1 MSDVAALS
9 AFWAIPIFWQA
20 VLLAVAVLLFGL
32 VALMVRVTRL
42 NRNVKALALRLA
54 TLESRP
60 GLHPAPLPQKMA
72 PLPKT
77 NFAHDPPQPNAAEA
91 VIPEFS
97 ADSMIESAISMI
109 KAGDAEDQIQLKL
122 GIEPELLAIL
132 IQQHKSA

>member
-20 VLLAVAVLLFGL
+20 VLLALAVLLFGL
-32 VALMVRVTRL
+32 VALLLRVARV
-42 NRNVKALALRLA
+42 NRNLKALALRLA
-54 TLESRP
+54 TLESQP
-60 GLHPAPLPQKMA
+60 GHAAPLSQKRA

-77 NFAHDPPQPNAAEA
+77 NFAHDPSQPGATEA

-97 ADSMIESAISMI
+97 ADSMIETAISMI
-109 KAGDAEDQIQLKL
+109 KAGDAADQIQTKL

>member
-1 MSDVAALS
+1 MTDVAALS
-9 AFWAIPIFWQA
+9 AFWANPIFWQS

-32 VALMVRVTRL
+32 VALMVRVARL
-42 NRNVKALALRLA
+42 NRNIKALALRLT

-60 GLHPAPLPQKMA
+60 GHPAPLPQKMA

-77 NFAHDPPQPNAAEA
+77 NFAHELPQPSAAEA

-97 ADSMIESAISMI
+97 ADSMIETAISMI
-109 KAGDAEDQIQLKL
+109 KAGDAADQIQTKL

>member
-1 MSDVAALS
+1 MTDAAALS
-9 AFWAIPIFWQA
+9 ALLAIPFFWQA
-20 VLLAVAVLLFGL
+20 VLLVFSVLALGL
-32 VALMVRVTRL
+32 VALMVRVARL
-42 NRNVKALALRLA
+42 NRNIKTLALRLT

-60 GLHPAPLPQKMA
+60 GQSAPLPQKIV

-77 NFAHDPPQPNAAEA
+77 DFAHDPSQASTAEA

-97 ADSMIESAISMI
+97 ADSMIETAISMI
-109 KAGDAEDQIQLKL
+109 KAGDAADQIQLKL

>member
-1 MSDVAALS
+1 MNDVAAFS

-20 VLLAVAVLLFGL
+20 VLLALAVLLFGL

-42 NRNVKALALRLA
+42 NRNIKALALRLA
-54 TLESRP
+54 SLESRP
-60 GLHPAPLPQKMA
+60 GQSAPLPQKIA

-77 NFAHDPPQPNAAEA
+77 DFAHDPSQPSTMDA

-97 ADSMIESAISMI
+97 KDSMIETAISMI
-109 KAGDAEDQIQLKL
+109 KAGDAADQIQTKL
-122 GIEPELLAIL
+122 GIEPELLVIL

>member
-20 VLLAVAVLLFGL
+20 VLLALAVLLFGL

-42 NRNVKALALRLA
+42 DRNIKALALRLA
-54 TLESRP
+54 SLESRP
-60 GLHPAPLPQKMA
+60 GHPAPLPQKMA
-72 PLPKT
+72 PLPRT
-77 NFAHDPPQPNAAEA
+77 NFAHDPLQPGAADA

-97 ADSMIESAISMI
+97 ADSMIETAISMI

-122 GIEPELLAIL
+122 GIEPELLVIL
-132 IQQHKSA
+132 IQQHKPA

>member
-1 MSDVAALS
+1 MTDTAVLS
-9 AFWAIPIFWQA
+9 AFWATPIFWQS
-20 VLLAVAVLLFGL
+20 VLLALAVLLFGL
-32 VALMVRVTRL
+32 VALIVRVTRL

-54 TLESRP
+54 ALESEA
-60 GLHPAPLPQKMA
+60 GHSAPLSQQMA

-77 NFAHDPPQPNAAEA
+77 NFAYDLSQPGAADA

-97 ADSMIESAISMI
+97 ADSMIETAISMI

-122 GIEPELLAIL
+122 DIEPELLAIL

>member
-9 AFWAIPIFWQA
+9 AFWANPIFWPA
-20 VLLAVAVLLFGL
+20 VLLALAVLLFGL

-42 NRNVKALALRLA
+42 NRNIKTLALRLT

-60 GLHPAPLPQKMA
+60 DQSAPLPQKIA

-77 NFAHDPPQPNAAEA
+77 DFAHDPSQPSTKDA

-97 ADSMIESAISMI
+97 KDSMIETAISMI
-109 KAGDAEDQIQLKL
+109 KAGDAADQIQTKL

-132 IQQHKSA
+132 IQQHKST

>member
-20 VLLAVAVLLFGL
+20 VLLALAVLLFGL
-32 VALMVRVTRL
+32 VALMVRVARL
-42 NRNVKALALRLA
+42 NRNVKAMALRLA
-54 TLESRP
+54 TLENRP
-60 GLHPAPLPQKMA
+60 GRAAPLPQKRA

-77 NFAHDPPQPNAAEA
+77 NFAHDPSQPGAAEA
-91 VIPEFS
+91 VVPEFS
-97 ADSMIESAISMI
+97 ADSMIETAISMI

>member
-20 VLLAVAVLLFGL
+20 VLLALAVMLFGL
-32 VALMVRVTRL
+32 VALMVRVARL

-54 TLESRP
+54 TLESQP
-60 GLHPAPLPQKMA
+60 GHAAPLSQKRA

-77 NFAHDPPQPNAAEA
+77 NFAHDPFQPGAAEA

-97 ADSMIESAISMI
+97 ADSMIETAISMI

-132 IQQHKSA
+132 IQQHKPA